1 MLTDAHALALLRGS
15 LCHRGP
21 KCGHRPPG
29 TPPGTV
35 MGMGTRSSHRCPR
48 SSSLVPRSAAR
59 TGGLRA
65 LCPSA
70 RPSAGCPPRGHAG
83 SSAFQP
89 REESAPG
96 FFSVSGWFLQKN
108 LWKQGA
114 VSEHPKQSCFSPP
127 VGSPSTR
134 RTPSPGYLLPLTPVH
149 YHPASTKKQ
158 ESFVKLFN
166 AILSFPSLPDPRFP
180 PDPLQHVPTSSTP
193 SAQHRPRPSIP
204 LPCAIAPRLHP
215 QLPHGG

>member
-35 MGMGTRSSHRCPR
+35 MGMGTRSSRRCPR

-134 RTPSPGYLLPLTPVH
+134 RTPSPGYLLPLTPAH

-158 ESFVKLFN
+158 RVLSSFLTQSSPSQASLIPAFPQTLF
-166 AILSFPSLPDPRFP
+166 STFPHRAP
-180 PDPLQHVPTSSTP
+180 PAHSTG
-193 SAQHRPRPSIP
+193 RGRPS
-204 LPCAIAPRLHP
+204 PCRVP
-215 QLPHGG
+215 